1 MFEQKTLFKRQF
13 CLYFTNDHDNK
24 NVKVNNDVN
33 VNADVDAD
41 VVVIG
46 CKKENPLCL
55 VGLKSTDLL
64 VLFDQERAI

>member
-33 VNADVDAD
+33 VDVGD

-55 VGLKSTDLL
+55 VGFKSTDLL